1 MKVCDSAR
9 GATAFVMVIMPVK
22 RMPKP
27 TQISPGPLTLLFLIN
42 MTRMMPI
49 MSAAGARVEG
59 LKISRTM
66 LPPDSKSMRRMI
78 WAVTVVPMLAPMTML
93 MACLS
98 VRIPA
103 ARRPTVRTMVAEEA
117 WIMAVTSIP
126 VRRPVNVFRVSF
138 CSRTRSVSPEL
149 FLRPSPMTSM
159 PKRNMARPPNMV
171 MTPNISTH
179 TPHYNSMSQGNDS
192 TFSPAWGAP
201 DRNYNSFFTFR
212 LHYYLTN
219 GVLRV

>member
-1 MKVCDSAR
+1 MISSTGISEKRVSRSMKVWDSAR
-9 GATAFVMVIMPVK
+9 GATAFVIVIMPVNS
-22 RMPKP
+22 MPKP
-27 TQISPGPLTLLFLIN
+27 MQISPGPLTLLFLMN
-42 MTRMMPI
+42 MTRIMPI

-66 LPPDSKSMRRMI
+66 LPPDSMSMRRMI
-78 WAVTVVPMLAPMTML
+78 WAVIVVPMLAPMTML

-98 VRIPA
+98 VSMPA

-126 VRRPVNVFRVSF
+126 VKSPVNVFFVSF

-159 PKRNMARPPNMV
+159 P
-171 MTPNISTH
+171 
-179 TPHYNSMSQGNDS
+179 
-192 TFSPAWGAP
+192 
-201 DRNYNSFFTFR
+201 
-212 LHYYLTN
+212 
-219 GVLRV
+219 